1 LIIRLLVSE
10 SDDLDKIMQRRVS
23 IHEILT
29 RESLFGILLG
39 FSFWPEF
46 PEGLSANHFLVPV
59 PTNPEVNSTFLV
71 RQNW

>member
-1 LIIRLLVSE
+1 MSE

-29 RESLFGILLG
+29 RESLFGILLR

-46 PEGLSANHFLVPV
+46 LEGLSANHFFVPIL
-59 PTNPEVNSTFLV
+59 TYPEVNSTFLV